1 MNINQKF
8 KYGFTWVF
16 FIISLLHSQVWLP
29 PYYIKAKNEE
39 TKLEFYGKL
48 VDQDEQPVPE
58 ATVHYT
64 VSYVGL
70 VKPEFTKRETKTDTN
85 GLFEI
90 HGGKVAKLYI
100 DKFEHTGY
108 EYKQGETG
116 FEFQNIY
123 RDCHKADKEKPV
135 VFHIRKKHMEAVYLS
150 KKGFRLSIN
159 PEKNKQ
165 WAGYDIS
172 GNGMAT
178 PQDKY
183 MLDGRCF
190 FDFELAG
197 KFNAEKQAWSVTF
210 KANGDEAGLQFS
222 DKLLYEAPPDG
233 YSKEITLTFPVMKTG
248 TADKVFPKY
257 IYARVRKLGFYMRLT
272 TTTVFIDNGRFVT
285 HASGFLN
292 PFGGRC
298 LEPLDIIDWEEKKK
312 LDRATNDA
320 LLYQKLVPMPDFEQ
334 WIREGK
340 AKY

>member
-1 MNINQKF
+1 MGIPL
-8 KYGFTWVF
+8 VF
-16 FIISLLHSQVWLP
+16 FGRTCL
-29 PYYIKAKNEE
+29 
-39 TKLEFYGKL
+39 
-48 VDQDEQPVPE
+48 
-58 ATVHYT
+58 
-64 VSYVGL
+64 
-70 VKPEFTKRETKTDTN
+70 
-85 GLFEI
+85 
-90 HGGKVAKLYI
+90 
-100 DKFEHTGY
+100 
-108 EYKQGETG
+108 
-116 FEFQNIY
+116 
-123 RDCHKADKEKPV
+123 
-135 VFHIRKKHMEAVYLS
+135 
-150 KKGFRLSIN
+150 
-159 PEKNKQ
+159 PEKF
-165 WAGYDIS
+165 S
-172 GNGMAT
+172 
-178 PQDKY
+178 
-183 MLDGRCF
+183 
-190 FDFELAG
+190 
-197 KFNAEKQAWSVTF
+197 SV

-320 LLYQKLVPMPDFEQ
+320 LLYPKLVPMPDFKQ

>member
-48 VDQDEQPVPE
+48 VDQDDQPVPE

-178 PQDKY
+178 LLDKY

-190 FDFELAG
+190 FDFELTG
-197 KFNAEKQAWSVTF
+197 KFDAEKQAWSVTF

-312 LDRATNDA
+312 LDLATDDA